1 MNFFLTDILISHDE
15 DLDLDIKKQILI
27 KGLNLINKELKTSKA
42 NNPCLTVSLRFTNI
56 RNMKKLNYSFSGS
69 NKETNVLSFTPD
81 PNEKD
86 ENNNFIGDIAICVDV
101 LKKEAKEQNKNFL
114 DHLIHLFIHG
124 VLHLL
129 GFKHD
134 ADREALKME
143 QIEKNILSK
152 LGIEDPYLI
161 EL

>member
-1 MNFFLTDILISHDE
+1 MNFFLTDVLISKDKDV
-15 DLDLDIKKQILI
+15 DLNIKKQILI
-27 KGLNLINKELKTSKA
+27 KGLDQINKELKTSKT
-42 NNPCLTVSLRFTNI
+42 NNSCLTVSLRLINI

-69 NKETNVLSFTPD
+69 NKETNVLSFLPD
-81 PNEKD
+81 PNQTD
-86 ENNNFIGDIAICVDV
+86 ENNNSVGDIAICVDV

-129 GFKHD
+129 GYKHD
-134 ADREALKME
+134 SDREASKME
-143 QIEKNILSK
+143 QIEKSILSK

>member
-1 MNFFLTDILISHDE
+1 MNFFLTDVLISKDKDV
-15 DLDLDIKKQILI
+15 DLNIKKQILI
-27 KGLNLINKELKTSKA
+27 KGLDLINKELKTSRA

-69 NKETNVLSFTPD
+69 NKETNVLSFLPEPKET
-81 PNEKD
+81 D
-86 ENNNFIGDIAICVDV
+86 ENDNSVGDIAICVDV
-101 LKKEAKEQNKNFL
+101 LKKEAKEQQKDFL
-114 DHLIHLFIHG
+114 EHLLHLFVHG

-129 GFKHD
+129 GYMHD
-134 ADREALKME
+134 SDREASKME
-143 QIEKNILSK
+143 QVEKNILSK

>member
-1 MNFFLTDILISHDE
+1 MNFFLADILISQDKDV
-15 DLDLDIKKQILI
+15 DLNIKKQILI
-27 KGLNLINKELKTSKA
+27 KGLDLINKELKTSKT
-42 NNPCLTVSLRFTNI
+42 NNSCLTVSLRLTNI

-69 NKETNVLSFTPD
+69 NKETNVLSFIPD
-81 PNEKD
+81 PNETD
-86 ENNNFIGDIAICVDV
+86 ENNNSVGDMAICAEV
-101 LKKEAKEQNKNFL
+101 LKKEAKEQNKDFL
-114 DHLIHLFIHG
+114 DHLLHLFVHG

-129 GFKHD
+129 EYKHD
-134 ADREALKME
+134 SDREASKME

>member
-69 NKETNVLSFTPD
+69 NKETNVLSFIPD
-81 PNEKD
+81 PNETD
-86 ENNNFIGDIAICVDV
+86 ENNNYVGDIAICVDV

>member
-27 KGLNLINKELKTSKA
+27 KGLDLINKELKTSKT
-42 NNPCLTVSLRFTNI
+42 NNSCLTVSLRFINI

-69 NKETNVLSFTPD
+69 NKETNVLSFLPD
-81 PNEKD
+81 PNETD
-86 ENNNFIGDIAICVDV
+86 ENNNSVGDIAICVDV
-101 LKKEAKEQNKNFL
+101 LKKEAKEQNKDFL
-114 DHLIHLFIHG
+114 DHLLHLFVHG
-124 VLHLL
+124 ILHLL
-129 GFKHD
+129 GYKHD
-134 ADREALKME
+134 SDREASKME
-143 QIEKNILSK
+143 QIEKSILSK

>member
-1 MNFFLTDILISHDE
+1 MNFFLADILVSQDKDV
-15 DLDLDIKKQILI
+15 DLNIKKQILI
-27 KGLNLINKELKTSKA
+27 KGLDLINKELETSRA

-101 LKKEAKEQNKNFL
+101 LKKEAKEQNKDFL
-114 DHLIHLFIHG
+114 DHLLHLFVHG
-124 VLHLL
+124 ILHLL
-129 GFKHD
+129 GYKHD
-134 ADREALKME
+134 SDREALKME
-143 QIEKNILSK
+143 QIEKSILSK

>member
-1 MNFFLTDILISHDE
+1 MNFFLVDILISKDKE
-15 DLDLDIKKQILI
+15 VDLNIKKQILI
-27 KGLNLINKELKTSKA
+27 KGLNLINKELKTSRT
-42 NNPCLTVSLRFTNI
+42 NNPCLIVSLRFTNI
-56 RNMKKLNYSFSGS
+56 RNMRNLNYSFSGS
-69 NKETNVLSFTPD
+69 NKETNVLSFLPD
-81 PNEKD
+81 PKETD
-86 ENNNFIGDIAICVDV
+86 ENNNSVGDIAICVDV

-129 GFKHD
+129 GFEHD

>member
-1 MNFFLTDILISHDE
+1 MNFFLADILVSQDKDV
-15 DLDLDIKKQILI
+15 DLNIKKQILI
-27 KGLNLINKELKTSKA
+27 KGLDLINKELETSRA

-69 NKETNVLSFTPD
+69 NKETNVLSFLPEPKET
-81 PNEKD
+81 D
-86 ENNNFIGDIAICVDV
+86 ENDNSIGDIAICVEV
-101 LKKEAKEQNKNFL
+101 LKKEAKEQKKDFFE
-114 DHLIHLFIHG
+114 HLLHLFVHG

-129 GFKHD
+129 GYVHD
-134 ADREALKME
+134 SDREASKME
-143 QIEKNILSK
+143 KIEKSILSK